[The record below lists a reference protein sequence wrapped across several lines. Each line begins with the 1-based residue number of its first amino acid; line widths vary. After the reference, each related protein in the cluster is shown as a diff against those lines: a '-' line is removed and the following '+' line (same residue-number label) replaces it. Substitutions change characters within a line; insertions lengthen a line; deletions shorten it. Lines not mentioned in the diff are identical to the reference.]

1 MTPNANAQVLLE
13 QGHDQ
18 LDRGNYQAA
27 FEIFHQA
34 ALLEPQNPQ
43 VLYGLGLTCDRLEQ
57 YQEALVHLNQ
67 ALTIQPNYILALARR
82 GLVYQ
87 KLKQTQEAQVD
98 FEQAIALTPQ
108 DAEDWRGRGIALD
121 ELGRYEDAIVSY
133 NEAIEI
139 KPDDHSAWYN
149 RGITLGNL
157 GRYEEAIVSYDKA
170 IEIKPD
176 DYLAW
181 NRRGAIL
188 CDFLKKYEE
197 ALASFDTAIES
208 KPDDHDAWYS
218 RGNALYHLGRYEEAI
233 ISYDKAI
240 EMEPDYYWAWNNRGT
255 ALANLGRYEDALASY
270 DKAVEFKPDDYSAC
284 NNRGLAL
291 ANLGRHEDALA
302 SYDKAIEFK
311 LDDYSAWNNRGT
323 ALANLGRYEDA
334 LASYDKAIE
343 FKPDDHDAW
352 FMRGLALANLG
363 RYEDAF
369 VSYDKA
375 IEFKLDDY
383 SAWNN
388 RGTALA
394 NLGRYEDALASYDKA
409 IEFKPDDHDA
419 WFMRGLALANL
430 GRYEDA
436 LVSYD
441 KAIEIKP
448 DDHYA
453 WLYRGVTLYNLGQY
467 EEALVSY
474 DKAIE
479 IKPDDHYAWC
489 YQGIALS
496 KLGRDEEALA
506 SYDKA
511 IEIKP
516 DSHGTWLCRGIALSK
531 LGRDEEALASYDKA
545 IEIKPDDYGIWSN
558 RGNTL
563 KELGRYEQALVSYDK
578 AIEIKP
584 DDHIAWYQQGVILC
598 DFLGRY
604 PEAIA
609 NFDQVLFLTDKQFWQ
624 AWDSR
629 SVALSKSGNIKAA
642 IETLNNGIKVLRP
655 QAPDFEK
662 GCGELHRHKGKTLYN
677 YGKKQLDPFPDWFA
691 AKTSYEQALN
701 FLSFENF
708 PQQHLQI
715 LEELLQVC
723 SALGDTQTLQRKREE
738 ATQRVEELVGKCQS
752 KGQEIS
758 LRRKFAAFDQL
769 RVDIHLKSPNK
780 QQHIEAL
787 ELAEARK
794 NTCLAWLREGW
805 DYQPSNF
812 KYQDMQR
819 LLNSKTAA
827 VYWHISPNAITTFI
841 IKHNQPPLVLQSKLP
856 PEFKKQ
862 ECHRHLHQLRSFQTW
877 MEEWKQAY
885 QDYCQG
891 NYSGTAKE
899 TAPWRQ
905 NMELMLQ
912 NKLRNILEIDRIGK
926 ELKDIDHLILIPH
939 RELHLLPLDYL
950 FPGRFTITYLPSFH
964 IGFKLLLQESSLLQ
978 KYAPENIVNV
988 AARELPFAAIESA
1001 ALSSLYPDNNP
1012 LRSPVRQE
1020 ELITA
1025 LRNNGSLFHFAGHAD
1040 HIPENPRE
1048 SFLLLTNSEQLTL
1061 GNIVDDDQLDLQK
1074 YELICLSACET
1085 GITSSETLTDEYVGL
1100 VSGFLAKGANYVLS
1114 SLWRVDERS
1123 SALLIIKFYQL
1134 FKQGKSPA
1142 TALKEAKDWLRVL
1155 IYQDLAKWYQELAKE
1170 LPRYNNK
1177 FIAFLK
1183 TEVENIQN
1191 NRNKLESSEP
1201 PFAHP
1206 YHWAGFIITGK
1217 PVFN

>member
-43 VLYGLGLTCDRLEQ
+43 VLYGLGLAYFRLEK

-67 ALTIQPNYILALARR
+67 ALAIQPTYILALARR
-82 GLVYQ
+82 GLVYKQ
-87 KLKQTQEAQVD
+87 LKQTQEAQVD

-121 ELGRYEDAIVSY
+121 ELGRYEDAIASY
-133 NEAIEI
+133 NKTIKI

-149 RGITLGNL
+149 LGIALGNL
-157 GRYEEAIVSYDKA
+157 GRYEEAIASYNKTIEIKPDDYSAWYNLGIALGNLGRNEEAIASYNKTIEIKPDDYSAWYNLGIALGNLGRYEEAIASYNKTIEIKPDDYSAWYNLGIALGNLGRYEEALTSYDKA

-176 DYLAW
+176 DYWAW
-181 NRRGAIL
+181 NNRGSAL
-188 CDFLKKYEE
+188 WNLGRNEE
-197 ALASFDTAIES
+197 ALT
-208 KPDDHDAWYS
+208 
-218 RGNALYHLGRYEEAI
+218 
-233 ISYDKAI
+233 SYDKAI
-240 EMEPDYYWAWNNRGT
+240 EIKPDDYWAWNNRGGV
-255 ALANLGRYEDALASY
+255 LNNLGRYEDALTSYDKAIEIKPGYHDAWFNRGIALDGLGQYEEALVSY
-270 DKAVEFKPDDYSAC
+270 DKAVEFKPDDYSVW
-284 NNRGLAL
+284 NNRGNAL
-291 ANLGRHEDALA
+291 NKLGRYEEAIA
-302 SYDKAIEFK
+302 SYDKAIK
-311 LDDYSAWNNRGT
+311 IKPDYHYAWNSRGN
-323 ALANLGRYEDA
+323 ALDNLGRYEQA
-334 LASYDKAIE
+334 IASYDK
-343 FKPDDHDAW
+343 
-352 FMRGLALANLG
+352 G
-363 RYEDAF
+363 
-369 VSYDKA
+369 
-375 IEFKLDDY
+375 
-383 SAWNN
+383 
-388 RGTALA
+388 
-394 NLGRYEDALASYDKA
+394 
-409 IEFKPDDHDA
+409 
-419 WFMRGLALANL
+419 
-430 GRYEDA
+430 
-436 LVSYD
+436 
-441 KAIEIKP
+441 IEIKP
-448 DDHYA
+448 DDQLA
-453 WLYRGVTLYNLGQY
+453 WFNRGTALYHLGRYEEAIASYDEAIKIKPDKDETWYNRGIALGKLGRY
-467 EEALVSY
+467 EEALV
-474 DKAIE
+474 
-479 IKPDDHYAWC
+479 
-489 YQGIALS
+489 
-496 KLGRDEEALA
+496 
-506 SYDKA
+506 
-511 IEIKP
+511 
-516 DSHGTWLCRGIALSK
+516 
-531 LGRDEEALASYDKA
+531 SYDKA

-558 RGNTL
+558 RGNAL
-563 KELGRYEQALVSYDK
+563 NELGRYEQALVSYDK
-578 AIEIKP
+578 AIEITP

-609 NFDQVLFLTDKQFWQ
+609 NFDQVLALTDKQFWQ

-642 IETLNNGIKVLRP
+642 IETLDNGIKVLRP

-662 GCGELHRHKGKTLYN
+662 GCGQLYHHKGKSLYK
-677 YGKKQLDPFPDWFA
+677 YGKQQLNPFPDWFA
-691 AKTSYEQALN
+691 AKASYEQALS

-738 ATQRVEELVGKCQS
+738 ATQRLEELVAKCQFQ
-752 KGQEIS
+752 GQKIT

-769 RVDIHLKSPNK
+769 RVDIRLKSPNK

-827 VYWHISPNAITTFI
+827 VYWHISPNSITTFI
-841 IKHNQPPLVLQSKLP
+841 IKHNQPPLVLQPKLP
-856 PEFKKQ
+856 PELQKEKYPAY
-862 ECHRHLHQLRSFQTW
+862 LYQLRRFQAW

-891 NYSGTAKE
+891 NYTGIAKE

-912 NKLRNILEIDRIGK
+912 NKLRSILEINRIGN
-926 ELKDIDHLILIPH
+926 ELRGIDQLILIPH

-964 IGFKLLLQESSLLQ
+964 IGFKLVLQETSSLPT
-978 KYAPENIVNV
+978 YDPENIVNV
-988 AARELPFAAIESA
+988 AARELPFAAIEAA

-1012 LRSPVRQE
+1012 LKPPVKQE
-1020 ELITA
+1020 ELITV

-1040 HIPENPRE
+1040 HIPENLRE

-1074 YELICLSACET
+1074 YGLICLSACET

-1142 TALKEAKDWLRVL
+1142 TALKEAKEWLRVL
-1155 IYQDLAKWYQELAKE
+1155 SYQDLAKWYQELAEE